1 MKKSAVRVAFLLVAL
16 VCTALAQQAK
26 KTGVLEGA
34 ELKSVVPSSYFF
46 DGLVSPVQ
54 ARNSGAVRFEN
65 GKLFLAA
72 LVDTSGYSADVQKK
86 CQGLLITETKASI
99 NDADLA
105 PGQYCFGFTADGKFV
120 VLDVSSAEV
129 LHADAKSDDT
139 LKRPVPLKIAADG
152 DSYKL
157 YAGKQYVTVKA
168 K

>member
-1 MKKSAVRVAFLLVAL
+1 MKTSAVRVALVLAAL
-16 VCTALAQQAK
+16 VCTALAQQSK

-34 ELKSVVPSSYFF
+34 DLKPVVPTSFFF
-46 DGLVSPVQ
+46 DGLASPVQ

-65 GKLFLAA
+65 GKVFVAA

-99 NDADLA
+99 NDAELA
-105 PGQYCFGFTADGKFV
+105 PGQYCFGFTGDGKFV

-129 LHADAKSDDT
+129 LHTDAKSDDN

-157 YAGKQYVTVKA
+157 YAGKKYVTVKA